1 MKRTIQLIALAAV
14 LAAAPASGQ
23 ARSEVLITT
32 NREAVSRGSAKN
44 SVLAMPVYTDRN
56 RYFTCLYPG
65 DWRQKSFPDET
76 IRSKVEFINP
86 AKADLTIRIIVGP
99 TSTRSVTADSYSH
112 ELNEKLP
119 RLRSMFPGITWTSRK
134 ATVAGRE
141 AVLQTG
147 SGAGLE
153 QRIVNYIHDGFQY
166 SIALNAAN
174 KQDFV
179 TGEPML
185 NWILASLTLD
195 GGSKAMTEADRKAG
209 QVARFKRLA
218 LLCEETGQRADALG
232 FAREGLEID
241 PQSED
246 LKAIELRLS
255 PNGK

>member
-1 MKRTIQLIALAAV
+1 
-14 LAAAPASGQ
+14 
-23 ARSEVLITT
+23 
-32 NREAVSRGSAKN
+32 
-44 SVLAMPVYTDRN
+44 LAMPVYTDGN

-65 DWRQKSFPDET
+65 DWRQKNFPEET
-76 IRSKVEFINP
+76 IRSKAEFINP
-86 AKADLTIRIIVGP
+86 AKPDLTIRIIVGP
-99 TSTRSVTADSYSH
+99 TSTRSVTTESYFQ
-112 ELNEKLP
+112 ELSQKLP
-119 RLRSMFPGITWTSRK
+119 RLRSMAPRITWSARK

-153 QRIVNYIHDGFQY
+153 QRIVNYIHEGFQY

-179 TGEPML
+179 AGEPML
-185 NWILASLTLD
+185 NWVIASLTLD

-246 LKAIELRLS
+246 LKGIERRLS
-255 PNGK
+255 PTGK